1 MAFRDREK
9 ARYELV
15 KPQLFSSEAQHP
27 GNYRNLPR
35 PFCLAD
41 DHASE
46 NLYTDFRTAAIQ
58 YFQQRSIPWHDGLNA
73 RSEPSNHLCCSQSCC
88 VNFLYPMVSDPNL
101 AKAVFKSFYPDLQEV
116 LAIDK
121 DQSLSD
127 GTLPYMAFEWIGSK
141 DFLREA
147 RRKGASRTRGA
158 NATSADF
165 AFRFLRQDGQKQFV
179 LGEWKYT
186 EEYGEHDKGIPARKE
201 NYLDAFNRGELAS
214 KGEGLYEA
222 LFFEPFYQLMRQQ
235 LLAQEMETGDQGRE
249 MECDIVTVLH
259 ISPTANREFREKDT
273 SPYLR
278 QAFPGEGP
286 LDIWGQLAPKN
297 RFLSISV
304 EELLNTIIQEASSAY
319 PEWVKY
325 LNIRYRF

>member
-165 AFRFLRQDGQKQFV
+165 AFRFLRQDGRKQFV

-214 KGEGLYEA
+214 KGESL
-222 LFFEPFYQLMRQQ
+222 
-235 LLAQEMETGDQGRE
+235 
-249 MECDIVTVLH
+249 
-259 ISPTANREFREKDT
+259 
-273 SPYLR
+273 
-278 QAFPGEGP
+278 
-286 LDIWGQLAPKN
+286 
-297 RFLSISV
+297 
-304 EELLNTIIQEASSAY
+304 
-319 PEWVKY
+319 
-325 LNIRYRF
+325 